1 MAVNETK
8 PIAPTWRHFRYRFRS
23 RTLPLLVFA
32 ALTLATYLMWVRQR
46 ELPPSAFR
54 PGYGVFS
61 QQAMRH

>member
-1 MAVNETK
+1 
-8 PIAPTWRHFRYRFRS
+8 
-23 RTLPLLVFA
+23 
-32 ALTLATYLMWVRQR
+32 MWVRQR